1 MLGAVTGDQTCDKLR
16 LLMIISA
23 GSLFYQLVLRARPA
37 AEAEPVRPEA
47 KRGHEMSPEYQPSP
61 GVTSTSPDVESQ
73 PDR

>member
-1 MLGAVTGDQTCDKLR
+1 MLGAVTGDMNVTCYKFR

-23 GSLFYQLVLRARPA
+23 GSLFYQFVLRARPA

-47 KRGHEMSPEYQPSP
+47 MRGHEMSPEYQPSP
-61 GVTSTSPDVESQ
+61 GVTSPDVESQ